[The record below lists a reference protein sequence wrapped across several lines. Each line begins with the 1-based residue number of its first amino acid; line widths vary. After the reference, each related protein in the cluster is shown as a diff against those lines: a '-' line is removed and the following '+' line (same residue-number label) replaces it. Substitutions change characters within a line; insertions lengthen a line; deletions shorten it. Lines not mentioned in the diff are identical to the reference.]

1 MTSLPNSP
9 DVRPNQLWA
18 AADPRYRGRTL
29 RVQQIV
35 GDKALCVVETNT
47 NQLQAL
53 VDAGAANR
61 PDMRGRT
68 VRIRLDRLRPNRT
81 GYRLVKETDR

>member
-1 MTSLPNSP
+1 MTSLPSTP
-9 DVRPNQLWA
+9 DVQPDQLWA
-18 AADPRYRGRTL
+18 AADPRYQGRTL

-47 NQLQAL
+47 HRQQAL
-53 VDAGAANR
+53 VDAGATNR

-81 GYRLVKETDR
+81 GYRLVKETGR